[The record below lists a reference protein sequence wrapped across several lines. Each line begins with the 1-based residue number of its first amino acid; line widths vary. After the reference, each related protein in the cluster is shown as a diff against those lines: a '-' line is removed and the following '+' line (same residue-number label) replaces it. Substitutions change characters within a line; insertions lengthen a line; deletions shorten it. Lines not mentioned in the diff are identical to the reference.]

1 MTCSPGWVRGREG
14 EGIGGGGLK
23 RLTPARKGL
32 ESFHLLFM
40 GLPDRWTL
48 YFHSCFNVFELALPA
63 LCVNTKKKGRG
74 RRERGRKKG
83 GHGTHFHIQIN
94 ATKK

>member
-1 MTCSPGWVRGREG
+1 M
-14 EGIGGGGLK
+14 GGGGKK
-23 RLTPARKGL
+23 RSRPARKGL

-63 LCVNTKKKGRG
+63 LYVDINRK
-74 RRERGRKKG
+74 REGEK
-83 GHGTHFHIQIN
+83 
-94 ATKK
+94 